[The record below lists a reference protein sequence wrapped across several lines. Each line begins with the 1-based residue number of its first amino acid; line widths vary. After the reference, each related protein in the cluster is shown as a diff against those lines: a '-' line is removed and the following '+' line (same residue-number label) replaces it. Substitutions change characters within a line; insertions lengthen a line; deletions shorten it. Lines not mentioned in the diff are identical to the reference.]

1 MLNAIRE
8 AKRGLKPI
16 HLDSRFFCGKIINNK
31 MTKYK
36 INLKSSSAPFKTPMI
51 TLSGVS
57 KSFASKEIFSNVDLM
72 VQQKDRIAIV
82 GKNGTGKSTLL
93 KMIVGTMDCDEGS
106 VDRNKNLR
114 IGYLPQETNWG
125 SLDNEIITEI
135 RSANNQIF
143 NLINKKQEYEDL
155 VFNTENGDTE
165 ENLDKYEKIVKK
177 YETKKGYKYEIR
189 VEKLLKD
196 FGFSEKNWKRKVKS
210 LSGGE
215 RTRLALAK
223 IVLLEPNIL
232 ILDEPTN
239 HLDLETIIWLEG
251 VLVDSDMTI
260 IAVSHDE
267 YFLNL
272 VFNKTFE
279 LTKNGFEKY
288 YCNYSGYVEE
298 KKKRAEGEEARY
310 KKQEKYLG
318 KQQQF
323 VDRFRAK
330 ATKARAVQSRIKML
344 DKIEKIE
351 KPEEDRKKIRVRFD
365 EFPRLPHHV
374 LDIEDLVIGEK
385 EESLAVFKGKWEIE
399 KEDKIGIIG
408 PNGAGKSTLLKTLI
422 GEKEITS
429 GKVDFSNQVK
439 IGYYAQAHED
449 LDPEKNILDEVE
461 GKTDANENKVRS
473 ILGALLF
480 SGKDVYKSISD
491 LSGGER
497 ARVAI
502 AELILG
508 YSNMLFLDEPTNHLD
523 LESKDIISKVLKSF
537 NGPIIMVSHDR
548 YVLDEV
554 CSVIWEIENNK
565 ATKYI
570 GNYGDY
576 QDKLKLKK

>member
-1 MLNAIRE
+1 
-8 AKRGLKPI
+8 
-16 HLDSRFFCGKIINNK
+16 

-36 INLKSSSAPFKTPMI
+36 IKLKTNSAPLKNPLLI
-51 TLSGVS
+51 LSGVS
-57 KSFASKEIFSNVDLM
+57 KSFSSKEIFSGVDLM

-82 GKNGTGKSTLL
+82 GPNGTGKSTLL
-93 KMIVGTMDCDEGS
+93 KMIVGTVDCDEGS
-106 VDRNKNLR
+106 VDRNKDLK

-125 SLDNEIITEI
+125 SLDNEIITEMK
-135 RSANNQIF
+135 SSDENIF
-143 NLINKKQEYEDL
+143 KLINKKKKYEQL
-155 VFNTENGDTE
+155 VFETKGEDSE
-165 ENLDKYEKIVKK
+165 ENITRYEKIVRQ
-177 YETKKGYKYEIR
+177 YEVNRGHNYEISA
-189 VEKLLKD
+189 EKILRE
-196 FGFSEKNWKRKVKS
+196 FGFSEDDWRRTVRS

-223 IVLLEPNIL
+223 IVLCQPNIL

-239 HLDLETIIWLEG
+239 HLDLETIIWLES

-279 LTKNGFEKY
+279 LTKNGLEKY
-288 YCNYSGYVEE
+288 YCNYSEYLEE
-298 KKKRAEGEEARY
+298 KKKRREGEEAIY

-323 VDRFRAK
+323 IDRFRAK

-344 DKIEKIE
+344 DKIEKAK
-351 KPEEDRKKIRVRFD
+351 KPEKNSRKINIKFD
-365 EFPRLPHHV
+365 EFPRLPHKV
-374 LDIEDLVIGEK
+374 LEIEDLLIGK
-385 EESLAVFKGKWEIE
+385 IDLPLTTFKGKWEME
-399 KEDKIGIIG
+399 KEDKIGVIG
-408 PNGAGKSTLLKTLI
+408 PNGAGKSTFLKTLI
-422 GEKEITS
+422 GKKKITQ
-429 GKVDFSNQVK
+429 GKIKFSNEVK
-439 IGYYAQAHED
+439 IGYYAQAHEE
-449 LDPEKNILDEVE
+449 LDPNKTILEEVE
-461 GKTDANENKVRS
+461 SKTDANENKVRS

-508 YSNMLFLDEPTNHLD
+508 NSNILFLDEPTNHLD
-523 LESKDIISKVLKSF
+523 LESKGIIAGVLKNF
-537 NGPIIMVSHDR
+537 NGPIMIVSHDR

-554 CSVIWEIENNK
+554 CNVIWEIENNK
-565 ATKYI
+565 VAKYF
-570 GNYGDY
+570 GNYSDY
-576 QDKLKLKK
+576 KYRKSKK